1 MSSTWRPSASIETLR
16 ARAELLARIRTFF
29 AARGVLEVDTPAL
42 SARGT
47 VDVHIDSLRTADG
60 RWLHTSPE
68 FAMKRL
74 LCAGS
79 GPIYQLCHVFRS
91 GDLGRHHNPEFLM
104 LEWYRPG
111 FDHHR
116 LMDELTE
123 LLTVVGVAPA
133 GTVERI
139 AYRDVWREIVGIDPA
154 GADAAALGAALGRA
168 RGHGA
173 PLPDGGRD
181 FDRDAWLDFG
191 MAFVVGPELG
201 HKTPVYVYDFPA
213 SQAALARIRAARS
226 ANDAPVAERF
236 ELFWKGQEL
245 ANGFHELGDA
255 AEQRARFE
263 ADRARR
269 AQAGRE
275 APPYDV
281 NLIEALGSG
290 LPACAGVAVGIDRL
304 LMLLLGLP
312 ELGAA
317 MAFDWPRA

>member
-1 MSSTWRPSASIETLR
+1 MTWRPSASLETLR
-16 ARAELLARIRTFF
+16 ARAELLARLRAFF
-29 AARGVLEVDTPAL
+29 AARGVLEVDTPVL
-42 SARGT
+42 SAHGT
-47 VDVHIDSLRTADG
+47 VDVHLDSLRTADG

-74 LCAGS
+74 LAAGS
-79 GPIYQLCHVFRS
+79 GPIWQLCHVFRA

-116 LMDELTE
+116 LMDEMIE
-123 LLTVVGVAPA
+123 LLIALGVAPA
-133 GTVERI
+133 GTVERFS
-139 AYRDVWREIVGIDPA
+139 YREAWREHAGIDPFA
-154 GADAAALGAALGRA
+154 AEMPDLVRALSMKHDPPAAA
-168 RGHGA
+168 
-173 PLPDGGRD
+173 RD

-191 MAFVVGPELG
+191 MGFVVGPKLG
-201 HKTPVYVYDFPA
+201 VPAPRFVYDFPA
-213 SQAALARIRAARS
+213 SQAALARVRPGPP
-226 ANDAPVAERF
+226 PVAERF

-269 AQAGRE
+269 LAAGR
-275 APPYDV
+275 ATPPYDAR
-281 NLIEALGSG
+281 LIEALQAG
-290 LPACAGVAVGIDRL
+290 LPDCAGVALGVDRL

-312 ELGAA
+312 EVAAA
-317 MAFDWPRA
+317 MPFGWDRA

>member
-1 MSSTWRPSASIETLR
+1 MGRSHDAMSWKPSASIETLR

-29 AARGVLEVDTPAL
+29 AARGVLEVDTPVL
-42 SARGT
+42 SAHGT
-47 VDVHIDSLRTADG
+47 VDAHIDSLRTADG

-74 LCAGS
+74 LAAGS
-79 GPIYQLCHVFRS
+79 GPIYQLCHVFRA

-116 LMDELTE
+116 LMDEMIE
-123 LLTVVGVAPA
+123 LLIALGVAPA
-133 GTVERI
+133 GVVERI
-139 AYRDVWREIVGIDPA
+139 SYRDAWREIAGVDPLTADAASLGRALARHEKAPA
-154 GADAAALGAALGRA
+154 GAAG
-168 RGHGA
+168 
-173 PLPDGGRD
+173 

-191 MAFVVGPELG
+191 MGFVVGPELG
-201 HKTPVYVYDFPA
+201 HKTPVFVYDFPA
-213 SQAALARIRAARS
+213 SQAALARVRPGPP
-226 ANDAPVAERF
+226 PVAERF
-236 ELFWKGQEL
+236 ELLWKGQEL

-269 AQAGRE
+269 LAEGRDTP
-275 APPYDV
+275 AYDV
-281 NLIEALGSG
+281 HLIEALAAG
-290 LPACAGVAVGIDRL
+290 LPHCAGVALGVDRL

-312 ELGAA
+312 ELAA
-317 MAFDWPRA
+317 ALPFDYGRA

>member
-1 MSSTWRPSASIETLR
+1 MSWKPSASLATLK

-29 AARGVLEVDTPAL
+29 AARGVLEVDTPVL
-42 SARGT
+42 SGHGT
-47 VDVHIDSLRTADG
+47 VDVNIDSLRTADG

-79 GPIYQLCHVFRS
+79 GPIYQLCHVFRA

-116 LMDELTE
+116 LMDEFTQ
-123 LLTVVGVAPA
+123 LLVALGVAPA
-133 GTVERI
+133 GTVERRS
-139 AYRDVWREIVGIDPA
+139 YRDAWREHAGVDPFDGEPAALAAALARRAPVPA
-154 GADAAALGAALGRA
+154 GAER
-168 RGHGA
+168 
-173 PLPDGGRD
+173 

-191 MAFVVGPELG
+191 MACVVGPQLG
-201 HKTPVYVYDFPA
+201 RVAPCFLYDFPA
-213 SQAALARIRAARS
+213 SQAALARIRRGTPAM
-226 ANDAPVAERF
+226 AERF
-236 ELFWKGQEL
+236 ELFWRGQEL

-255 AEQRARFE
+255 AEQRERFE

-269 AQAGRE
+269 LAGGRE
-275 APPYDV
+275 TPSHDV
-281 NLIEALGSG
+281 NLIDALAHG
-290 LPACAGVAVGIDRL
+290 LPDCAGVAVGIDRL

-312 ELGAA
+312 ELAAA
-317 MAFDWPRA
+317 MPFAWSRA

>member
-1 MSSTWRPSASIETLR
+1 MTWRPSATLQTLR

-29 AARGVLEVDTPAL
+29 AARGVLEVDTPVL
-42 SARGT
+42 SPHGT

-79 GPIYQLCHVFRS
+79 GPIYQLCHVFRA

-263 ADRARR
+263 ADHARR
-269 AQAGRE
+269 VREGRDT
-275 APPYDV
+275 PPHDAH
-281 NLIEALGSG
+281 LLEALAHG
-290 LPACAGVAVGIDRL
+290 LPACAGVAVGIDRV

-312 ELGAA
+312 ELAA
-317 MAFDWPRA
+317 TMPFDWTRA

>member
-1 MSSTWRPSASIETLR
+1 MTWRPSATIQTLR

-29 AARGVLEVDTPAL
+29 AARGVLEVDTPVL
-42 SARGT
+42 SAHGT

-79 GPIYQLCHVFRS
+79 GPIWQLCHVFRA

-116 LMDELTE
+116 LMDEMTE
-123 LLTVVGVAPA
+123 LLTVLGVAPA

-139 AYRDVWREIVGIDPA
+139 GYREVWREIVDIDPA
-154 GADAAALGAALGRA
+154 TADAAALGAALGRA
-168 RGHGA
+168 RGHVA
-173 PLPDGGRD
+173 PLPEGAAS

-201 HKTPVYVYDFPA
+201 HKTPVFVYDFPA
-213 SQAALARIRAARS
+213 SQAALARIRPAS
-226 ANDAPVAERF
+226 SKDVPPLAERF

-269 AQAGRE
+269 QAAGRE
-275 APPYDV
+275 TPPYDV
-281 NLIEALGSG
+281 RLIDALAAG

-304 LMLLLGLP
+304 LMLLLGLR
-312 ELGAA
+312 ELAAA
-317 MAFDWPRA
+317 MPFDDARA